1 MAEKYTTLIRFQSVA
16 CDDLCT
22 KECGTEC
29 YCMIDSVLPIQW
41 SFLHEQAAKSLSIIV
56 RGHLLLSVNYFH
68 CSPDMFTTS
77 QFNCMQITLSKLI
90 DNGYATLIIVTC
102 YEKRAIVSII

>member
-1 MAEKYTTLIRFQSVA
+1 MLLHDRFSAAYAVV
-16 CDDLCT
+16 
-22 KECGTEC
+22 
-29 YCMIDSVLPIQW
+29 IPSW
-41 SFLHEQAAKSLSIIV
+41 QAAKSLSIIV

-90 DNGYATLIIVTC
+90 DNGYAILIIVTC
-102 YEKRAIVSII
+102 YEKRAIVSVI